1 MKKLLIVVDFQNDFI
16 DGALGFPKALTLVDP
31 IKERIK
37 EYLDNNNDII
47 YTLDTHNDNYLNTCE
62 GHNLPVPHCIDNTF
76 GHKINELCDYSTQ
89 AIKVFKKPTFPS
101 LELAKYLENTD
112 YEYVELCGL
121 VSNICVLS
129 NAVMVKSALLNAKI
143 VIDSKL
149 TASFDEELEQ
159 KAFDVLR
166 GLHIEIL

>member
-37 EYLDNNNDII
+37 EYLDNNNDVI
-47 YTLDTHNDNYLNTCE
+47 YTLDTHNDDYLNTCE

-89 AIKVFKKPTFPS
+89 AIKVFKKPTF
-101 LELAKYLENTD
+101 LLLFILKVKNTII
-112 YEYVELCGL
+112 YFYQ
-121 VSNICVLS
+121 
-129 NAVMVKSALLNAKI
+129 
-143 VIDSKL
+143 
-149 TASFDEELEQ
+149 F
-159 KAFDVLR
+159 
-166 GLHIEIL
+166 